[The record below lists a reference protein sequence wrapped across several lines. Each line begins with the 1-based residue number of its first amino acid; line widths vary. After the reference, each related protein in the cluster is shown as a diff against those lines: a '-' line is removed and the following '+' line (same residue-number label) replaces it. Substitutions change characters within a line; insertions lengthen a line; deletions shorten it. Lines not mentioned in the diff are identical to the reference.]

1 LNPKSTSN
9 YLTNAL
15 HNPLHNGLDRDG
27 RRKFGTSTH
36 EILYFDDKKGQY
48 LNKRQII
55 ATTKKGEIKFLNLPE
70 LPNENNYRKVRDL
83 ANVELDD
90 KTQNDTQNDF
100 ENDLNK
106 SCVKGRVGVIFSI
119 SMAMACASNMPIMIG
134 KRRSPLASVRIKVN
148 DPACNWLGDRSNI
161 SSFILSTVQ
170 I

>member
-1 LNPKSTSN
+1 LFTRPS
-9 YLTNAL
+9 
-15 HNPLHNGLDRDG
+15 
-27 RRKFGTSTH
+27 
-36 EILYFDDKKGQY
+36 
-48 LNKRQII
+48 
-55 ATTKKGEIKFLNLPE
+55 LPE
-70 LPNENNYRKVRDL
+70 PAIASNSDNEIPTQKAVKNYVDSSQLSSPLNMAMAINENNLL
-83 ANVELDD
+83 ATYNNGTSGVGATLTANSVGVITIDFYNVLL
-90 KTQNDTQNDF
+90 NDRIFFNGQSNDF